1 MADDP
6 VLPKA
11 TEPVLLKATQAGV
24 ATITL
29 NRPEVHNA
37 FNAEVI
43 ELLSEMLDDLA
54 GADGVR
60 VVLLDAVGKS
70 FSAGAD
76 LNWMKRA
83 ASFSADENR
92 EDARA
97 LGEMLRRL
105 NRLPKPTVALVQGS
119 AFGGGVG
126 LMAACD
132 IVIAVRAAAFSLSEV
147 KLGLIPA
154 TIAPY
159 VVAAIGERQARRYFL
174 TGEHFDGEAAL
185 KLGLVHELVD
195 DGPGLIAAG
204 ERMVERL
211 FTAAPGALGE
221 AKDLIE
227 AVAGKPIDSHLI
239 EDTARRIAERRA
251 HDEAREGIAAFLE
264 KRKPD
269 WHG

>member
-1 MADDP
+1 MAEQP
-6 VLPKA
+6 V
-11 TEPVLLKATQAGV
+11 TLKATQAGV

-43 ELLSEMLDDLA
+43 ELLSEIFEDLA

-60 VVLLDAVGKS
+60 VVLLAAAGKS

-83 ASFSADENR
+83 GSFTEEENR

-132 IVIAVRAAAFSLSEV
+132 MVVAVREAAFSLSEV

-174 TGEHFDGEAAL
+174 TGERFDAEAARRI
-185 KLGLVHELVD
+185 GLVHELVE
-195 DGPGLIAAG
+195 DGAALVAAG
-204 ERMVERL
+204 ERIVERL
-211 FTAAPGALGE
+211 FAAAPGALAD
-221 AKDLIE
+221 AKELVA
-227 AVAGKPIDSHLI
+227 AVAGKPIDGSLI

>member
-1 MADDP
+1 MAD
-6 VLPKA
+6 
-11 TEPVLLKATQAGV
+11 EPVLLKATQAGV

-43 ELLSEMLDDLA
+43 ELLSEILDDLA

-60 VVLLDAVGKS
+60 VVLLDAAGKS

-83 ASFSADENR
+83 ASFTDDENR

-132 IVIAVRAAAFSLSEV
+132 IVIAVRDAAFSLSEV

-159 VVAAIGERQARRYFL
+159 VVAVIGERQARRYFL
-174 TGEHFDGEAAL
+174 TGERFDGAAAQAI
-185 KLGLVHELVD
+185 GLVHELVD
-195 DGPGLIAAG
+195 DGAGLIAAG

-211 FTAAPGALGE
+211 FAAAPGALGE

-227 AVAGKPIDSHLI
+227 AVAGKPIDGPLI
-239 EDTARRIAERRA
+239 EDTVRRIAERRS

-269 WHG
+269 WPG

>member
-1 MADDP
+1 MTD
-6 VLPKA
+6 
-11 TEPVLLKATQAGV
+11 EPILLKATQAGV

-29 NRPEVHNA
+29 NRPKVHNA
-37 FNAEVI
+37 FNGEVI
-43 ELLSEMLDDLA
+43 ELLSEILDDLA

-76 LNWMKRA
+76 LNWMKHA
-83 ASFSADENR
+83 ASFSKEENL

-132 IVIAVRAAAFSLSEV
+132 IVVAVRDAAFSLSEV

-174 TGEHFDGEAAL
+174 TGERFDAEAARRI
-185 KLGLVHELVD
+185 GLVHELVED
-195 DGPGLIAAG
+195 EPALIAAG
-204 ERMVERL
+204 ERIVERL
-211 FTAAPGALGE
+211 FTAAPGALAE
-221 AKDLIE
+221 AKELVS

-251 HDEAREGIAAFLE
+251 HGEAREGIAAFLE

>member
-1 MADDP
+1 MAEQP
-6 VLPKA
+6 V
-11 TEPVLLKATQAGV
+11 TLKATQAGV

-43 ELLSEMLDDLA
+43 ELLSEIFEDLA

-60 VVLLDAVGKS
+60 VVLLAATGKS

-83 ASFSADENR
+83 GSFTEEENR

-132 IVIAVRAAAFSLSEV
+132 MVVAVREAAFSLSEV

-174 TGEHFDGEAAL
+174 TGERFDAEAARRI
-185 KLGLVHELVD
+185 GLVHELVE
-195 DGPGLIAAG
+195 DGAALVAAG
-204 ERMVERL
+204 ERIVERL
-211 FTAAPGALGE
+211 FAAAPGALAD
-221 AKDLIE
+221 AKELVA
-227 AVAGKPIDSHLI
+227 AVAGKPIDGSLI

-251 HDEAREGIAAFLE
+251 HDEAREGIDAFLE

>member
-1 MADDP
+1 MADQP
-6 VLPKA
+6 V
-11 TEPVLLKATQAGV
+11 TLKATQAGV

-43 ELLSEMLDDLA
+43 ELLSEIFEDLA

-60 VVLLDAVGKS
+60 VVLLAATGKS

-83 ASFSADENR
+83 GSFTEEENR

-132 IVIAVRAAAFSLSEV
+132 MVVAVREAAFSLSEV

-174 TGEHFDGEAAL
+174 TGERFDAEAARRI
-185 KLGLVHELVD
+185 GLVHELVE
-195 DGPGLIAAG
+195 DGAALVAAG
-204 ERMVERL
+204 ERIVERL
-211 FTAAPGALGE
+211 FAAAPGALAD
-221 AKDLIE
+221 AKELVA
-227 AVAGKPIDSHLI
+227 AVAGKPIDGSLI

-251 HDEAREGIAAFLE
+251 HDEAREGIDAFLE

>member
-1 MADDP
+1 MAGD
-6 VLPKA
+6 A
-11 TEPVLLKATQAGV
+11 VLLKATQAGV

-29 NRPEVHNA
+29 NRPALHNA
-37 FNAEVI
+37 FDAEVI
-43 ELLSEMLDDLA
+43 ESLSEILEDLA

-60 VVLLDAVGKS
+60 VVMLTAVGKS

-76 LNWMKRA
+76 LNWMKQA
-83 ASFSADENR
+83 ASFTEEENR

-97 LGEMLRRL
+97 MGEMLRRF
-105 NRLPKPTVALVQGS
+105 NRLPKPIVALVQGS

-126 LMAACD
+126 LMAVCD
-132 IVIAVRAAAFSLSEV
+132 IVVAVRDAAFSLSEV

-174 TGEHFDGEAAL
+174 TGERFGAEQARA
-185 KLGLVHELVD
+185 LGLVHEVVA
-195 DGPGLIAAG
+195 DGAALIAAG
-204 ERMVERL
+204 EHIVERL
-211 FTAAPGALGE
+211 FAAAPGALAE
-221 AKDLIE
+221 AKDLVA
-227 AVAGKPIDSHLI
+227 AVAGKPIDGHLI
-239 EDTARRIAERRA
+239 EDTARRIAERRG

>member
-1 MADDP
+1 MTDD
-6 VLPKA
+6 L
-11 TEPVLLKATQAGV
+11 VLLKATQAGV

-29 NRPEVHNA
+29 NRPDVHNA

-43 ELLSEMLDDLA
+43 EVLSEILDDLA

-60 VVLLDAVGKS
+60 VVLLDAAGKS

-83 ASFSADENR
+83 GSFTAEENR

-97 LGEMLRRL
+97 MGEMLRRL
-105 NRLPKPTVALVQGS
+105 NRMPKPTIALVQGS

-132 IVIAVRAAAFSLSEV
+132 MVVAVRDAAFSLSEV

-159 VVAAIGERQARRYFL
+159 VIAAIGERQARRYFL
-174 TGEHFDGEAAL
+174 TGERFDAVEARRI
-185 KLGLVHELVD
+185 GLVHEIVD
-195 DGPGLIAAG
+195 DGAALVAAG
-204 ERMVERL
+204 ERMIERL
-211 FTAAPGALGE
+211 FTAAPGAMTE
-221 AKDLIE
+221 AKELIA
-227 AVAGKPIDSHLI
+227 AVAGRPIDSALI

-251 HDEAREGIAAFLE
+251 HDEAREGITAFLE
-264 KRKPD
+264 KRRPD

>member
-1 MADDP
+1 MTD
-6 VLPKA
+6 
-11 TEPVLLKATQAGV
+11 EPILLKATQAGV

-29 NRPEVHNA
+29 NRPDLHNA

-43 ELLSEMLDDLA
+43 ELLSEILDDLA

-60 VVLLDAVGKS
+60 VVLLTAAGKS

-76 LNWMKRA
+76 LNWMKHA
-83 ASFSADENR
+83 AEFTEEENR

-132 IVIAVRAAAFSLSEV
+132 VVVAVRAAAFSLSEV

-174 TGEHFDGEAAL
+174 TGERFHGEQAKAI
-185 KLGLVHELVD
+185 GLVHELVAD
-195 DGPGLIAAG
+195 EAALVAAG
-204 ERMVERL
+204 ERIIERL
-211 FTAAPGALGE
+211 FAAAPGALAE
-221 AKDLIE
+221 AKDLIA
-227 AVAGKPIDSHLI
+227 AVAGKPIDGHLI

-264 KRKPD
+264 KRRPD

>member
-1 MADDP
+1 MAD
-6 VLPKA
+6 
-11 TEPVLLKATQAGV
+11 EPVLLKATQAGV

-29 NRPEVHNA
+29 NRPALHNA

-43 ELLSEMLDDLA
+43 ESLSEILEDLA

-60 VVLLDAVGKS
+60 VVMLTAVGKS

-76 LNWMKRA
+76 LNWMKHA
-83 ASFSADENR
+83 AEFTEEENR

-126 LMAACD
+126 LMAVCD
-132 IVIAVRAAAFSLSEV
+132 IVVAVRDAAFSLSEV

-174 TGEHFDGEAAL
+174 TGERFDAEQARAI
-185 KLGLVHELVD
+185 GLVHEVVA
-195 DGPGLIAAG
+195 DGAALIAAG
-204 ERMVERL
+204 ERIVERL
-211 FTAAPGALGE
+211 FAAAPGALAE
-221 AKDLIE
+221 AKDLVA
-227 AVAGKPIDSHLI
+227 AVAGKPIDGHLI
-239 EDTARRIAERRA
+239 EDTARRIAERRG

>member
-1 MADDP
+1 MADQP
-6 VLPKA
+6 V
-11 TEPVLLKATQAGV
+11 TLKATQAGV

-43 ELLSEMLDDLA
+43 ELLSEIFEDLA

-83 ASFSADENR
+83 GSFTEEENR

-132 IVIAVRAAAFSLSEV
+132 MVVAVREAAFSLSEV

-174 TGEHFDGEAAL
+174 TGERFDAEAARRI
-185 KLGLVHELVD
+185 GLVHELVE
-195 DGPGLIAAG
+195 DGAALVAAG
-204 ERMVERL
+204 ERIVERL
-211 FTAAPGALGE
+211 FAAAPGALAD
-221 AKDLIE
+221 AKELVA
-227 AVAGKPIDSHLI
+227 AVAGKPIDGSLI

-251 HDEAREGIAAFLE
+251 HDEAREGIDAFLE

>member
-1 MADDP
+1 MSDDS
-6 VLPKA
+6 VLMRASP
-11 TEPVLLKATQAGV
+11 AGV

-29 NRPEVHNA
+29 NRPEAHNA

-43 ELLSEMLDDLA
+43 ERLSEVLGDLA

-60 VVLLDAVGKS
+60 VVLLEAVGKS

-76 LNWMKRA
+76 LNWMKHA
-83 ASFSADENR
+83 AEFTQEENR

-97 LGEMLRRL
+97 LAEMLRRL
-105 NRLPKPTVALVQGS
+105 NTLPKPTVALVQGA

-132 IVIAVRAAAFSLSEV
+132 MVVAVRGAEFSLSEI

-154 TIAPY
+154 TISPY
-159 VVAAIGERQARRYFL
+159 VMAAIGERQARRYFL
-174 TGEHFDGEAAL
+174 TGERFDADEARRI
-185 KLGLVHELVD
+185 GLVHQVVGDAPALVV
-195 DGPGLIAAG
+195 AG
-204 ERMVERL
+204 ERIVERL
-211 FTAAPGALGE
+211 FAAPPGALAA
-221 AKDLIE
+221 AKDLIA
-227 AVAGKPIDSHLI
+227 AVAGRPVDADVI
-239 EDTARRIAERRA
+239 EDTARRIAARRA
-251 HDEAREGIAAFLE
+251 HPEAREGIAAFLE

>member
-1 MADDP
+1 MSDDS
-6 VLPKA
+6 VFMRA
-11 TEPVLLKATQAGV
+11 SQSGV

-43 ELLSEMLDDLA
+43 ERLRDVLEDLA

-60 VVLLDAVGKS
+60 VVLLDAAGKS

-83 ASFSADENR
+83 ATFSEEENR

-97 LGEMLRRL
+97 LSTMLYRL
-105 NRLPKPTVALVQGS
+105 STLPKPTVALVQGA

-132 IVIAVRAAAFSLSEV
+132 MVIAVKDAEFSLSEV

-154 TIAPY
+154 TISPY
-159 VVAAIGERQARRYFL
+159 VIAAIGARQARRYFL
-174 TGEHFDGEAAL
+174 TGERFDAHEARRI
-185 KLGLVHELVD
+185 GLVHEVVEDIDALN
-195 DGPGLIAAG
+195 AAG
-204 ERMVERL
+204 ERMVARL
-211 FTAAPGALGE
+211 FAAPPGALAE
-221 AKDLIE
+221 AKDLIA
-227 AVAGKPIDSHLI
+227 AVSGRPIDAGII
-239 EDTARRIAERRA
+239 EDTARRIAARRA
-251 HDEAREGIAAFLE
+251 HDEAGEGIAAFLE

>member
-1 MADDP
+1 MSDDP
-6 VLPKA
+6 VLFRASPG
-11 TEPVLLKATQAGV
+11 GV
-24 ATITL
+24 ATVTL

-43 ELLSEMLDDLA
+43 ERLSDIFEDLA

-60 VVLLDAVGKS
+60 AVLLEAVGKS

-76 LNWMKRA
+76 LDWMRHA
-83 ASFSADENR
+83 AELSEEENR
-92 EDARA
+92 DDARA

-105 NRLPKPTVALVQGS
+105 NTLPKPTVALVQGA

-132 IVIAVRAAAFSLSEV
+132 IVVAVSDAAFSLSEV

-154 TIAPY
+154 VISPY
-159 VVAAIGERQARRYFL
+159 VIAAIGARRARRYFL
-174 TGEHFDGEAAL
+174 TGERFDAEEARRI
-185 KLGLVHELVD
+185 GLVHEVVEDAAALD
-195 DGPGLIAAG
+195 SAG
-204 ERMVERL
+204 ERIVERL
-211 FTAAPGALGE
+211 FTAAPGALAE
-221 AKDLIE
+221 AKDLIA
-227 AVAGKPIDSHLI
+227 AVAGRPIDSHVI
-239 EDTARRIAERRA
+239 EDTARRIAERRT

>member
-1 MADDP
+1 MADQP
-6 VLPKA
+6 V
-11 TEPVLLKATQAGV
+11 TLKATQAGV

-43 ELLSEMLDDLA
+43 ELLSEIFDDLA

-83 ASFSADENR
+83 GSFTEEENR

-132 IVIAVRAAAFSLSEV
+132 MVVAVREAAFSLSEV

-174 TGEHFDGEAAL
+174 TGERFDAEAARRI
-185 KLGLVHELVD
+185 GLVHELVE
-195 DGPGLIAAG
+195 DGAALVAAG
-204 ERMVERL
+204 ERIVERL
-211 FTAAPGALGE
+211 FAAAPGALAD
-221 AKDLIE
+221 AKELVA
-227 AVAGKPIDSHLI
+227 AVAGKPIDGSLI

-251 HDEAREGIAAFLE
+251 HDEAREGIDAFLE

>member
-1 MADDP
+1 MSDDC
-6 VLPKA
+6 
-11 TEPVLLKATQAGV
+11 VLLDATPAGV
-24 ATITL
+24 ATVTL
-29 NRPEVHNA
+29 NRPAAHNA

-43 ELLSEMLDDLA
+43 ERLSGVFGDLA

-60 VVLLDAVGKS
+60 VVLLAAVGKS

-76 LNWMKRA
+76 LNWMKHA
-83 ASFSADENR
+83 AEFSEDENR

-105 NRLPKPTVALVQGS
+105 NTLPKPTVALVRGA

-132 IVIAVRAAAFSLSEV
+132 MVVAVKEAEFSLSEV

-154 TIAPY
+154 TVSPY
-159 VVAAIGERQARRYFL
+159 VIAAIGERQARRYFL
-174 TGEHFDGEAAL
+174 TGERFDAEEARRI
-185 KLGLVHELVD
+185 GLVHEVVAD
-195 DGPGLIAAG
+195 AAGLDAAG
-204 ERMVERL
+204 ERIVARL
-211 FTAAPGALGE
+211 FAAPPGALAE
-221 AKDLIE
+221 AKDLVA
-227 AVAGKPIDSHLI
+227 AVAGKPIDGHLI
-239 EDTARRIAERRA
+239 EDTARRIAERRT
-251 HDEAREGIAAFLE
+251 HHEAREGIAAFLD

>member
-1 MADDP
+1 MSEDS
-6 VLPKA
+6 VLMRASP
-11 TEPVLLKATQAGV
+11 EGV

-43 ELLSEMLDDLA
+43 ERLSDVLEDLA

-60 VVLLDAVGKS
+60 VALFEAAGKS

-76 LNWMKRA
+76 LNWMKHA
-83 ASFSADENR
+83 ATFTEAENL

-97 LGEMLRRL
+97 LSQML
-105 NRLPKPTVALVQGS
+105 NRLSTLPKPTVALVQGA

-132 IVIAVRAAAFSLSEV
+132 MVIAVESAAFSLSEI

-154 TIAPY
+154 TISPY
-159 VVAAIGERQARRYFL
+159 VIAAIGERQARRYFQ
-174 TGEHFDGEAAL
+174 TGERIAADEARRI
-185 KLGLVHELVD
+185 GLVHEVVD
-195 DGPGLIAAG
+195 DAEALAAAG
-204 ERMVERL
+204 KRMVERL
-211 FTAAPGALGE
+211 FAAPPGALAE
-221 AKDLIE
+221 AKDLIA
-227 AVAGKPIDSHLI
+227 AVAGRPIDAALI
-239 EDTARRIAERRA
+239 EDTARRIAARRSHA
-251 HDEAREGIAAFLE
+251 EAGEGIAAFLE
-264 KRKPD
+264 KRKPG

>member
-1 MADDP
+1 MAD
-6 VLPKA
+6 
-11 TEPVLLKATQAGV
+11 EPILLKATQAGV

-29 NRPEVHNA
+29 NRPELHNA

-43 ELLSEMLDDLA
+43 ELLSEILDDLA

-60 VVLLDAVGKS
+60 VVVLGAAGKS

-76 LNWMKRA
+76 LNWMKHA
-83 ASFSADENR
+83 ATFSEEENR

-105 NRLPKPTVALVQGS
+105 NRLPKPTVALVQGP

-132 IVIAVRAAAFSLSEV
+132 MVVAVSDAAFSLSEV

-174 TGEHFDGEAAL
+174 TGERFDAEEARRI
-185 KLGLVHELVD
+185 GLVHEVVE
-195 DGPGLIAAG
+195 DGAALISAG
-204 ERMVERL
+204 ERIIERL
-211 FTAAPGALGE
+211 FTTAPGALTE
-221 AKDLIE
+221 AKDLIA
-227 AVAGKPIDSHLI
+227 AVAAKPIDGHLI
-239 EDTARRIAERRA
+239 EDTARRIAERRT

-264 KRKPD
+264 KRRPD

>member
-1 MADDP
+1 MTD
-6 VLPKA
+6 
-11 TEPVLLKATQAGV
+11 EPILLKATQAGV

-29 NRPEVHNA
+29 NRPDLHNA

-43 ELLSEMLDDLA
+43 ELLSEILDDLA

-60 VVLLDAVGKS
+60 VVLLTAAGQS

-76 LNWMKRA
+76 LNWMKHA
-83 ASFSADENR
+83 AEFTEEENR

-105 NRLPKPTVALVQGS
+105 NRLPQPTVALVQGS

-132 IVIAVRAAAFSLSEV
+132 VVVAVSDAAFSLSEV
-147 KLGLIPA
+147 TLGLIPA

-159 VVAAIGERQARRYFL
+159 VVAAIGERHARRYFL
-174 TGEHFDGEAAL
+174 TGERFSCEQARAI
-185 KLGLVHELVD
+185 GLVHELVD
-195 DGPGLIAAG
+195 DEPALVAAG
-204 ERMVERL
+204 ERIIERL
-211 FTAAPGALGE
+211 FSAAPGALAE
-221 AKDLIE
+221 AKDLIA
-227 AVAGKPIDSHLI
+227 AVAGKPIDGHLI

>member
-1 MADDP
+1 MTDEA
-6 VLPKA
+6 
-11 TEPVLLKATQAGV
+11 VLLKATKAGV

-29 NRPEVHNA
+29 NRPALHNA
-37 FNAEVI
+37 FGAEVI
-43 ELLSEMLDDLA
+43 ESLSEILADLA

-60 VVLLDAVGKS
+60 VVMLTAVGKS

-76 LNWMKRA
+76 LNWMKMA
-83 ASFSADENR
+83 AEFTVEENR

-132 IVIAVRAAAFSLSEV
+132 VVVAVRDAAFSLSEV

-174 TGEHFDGEAAL
+174 TGERFDAEQARA
-185 KLGLVHELVD
+185 LGLVHEVVA
-195 DGPGLIAAG
+195 DGAALIAAG
-204 ERMVERL
+204 EHIVERL
-211 FTAAPGALGE
+211 FAAAPGALAE
-221 AKDLIE
+221 AKDLVA
-227 AVAGKPIDSHLI
+227 AVAGRPIDGHLI
-239 EDTARRIAERRA
+239 EDTARRIAERRG

>member
-1 MADDP
+1 MSEDS
-6 VLPKA
+6 VLMRASP
-11 TEPVLLKATQAGV
+11 EGV

-43 ELLSEMLDDLA
+43 ERLSDVLEDLS

-60 VVLLDAVGKS
+60 AVLLKAVGKS

-76 LNWMKRA
+76 LNWMKHA
-83 ASFSADENR
+83 ATFSEAENL

-97 LGEMLRRL
+97 LSQMLHRL
-105 NRLPKPTVALVQGS
+105 NTLPKPTVALVQGA

-132 IVIAVRAAAFSLSEV
+132 MVIAVKDAAFSLSEI

-154 TIAPY
+154 TISPY
-159 VVAAIGERQARRYFL
+159 VIAAIGERQAGRYFL
-174 TGEHFDGEAAL
+174 TGERFDADEARRI
-185 KLGLVHELVD
+185 GLVHEVVEDIDALNVA
-195 DGPGLIAAG
+195 GQRMGERLFAAPPGALAEAKELIAA
-204 ERMVERL
+204 
-211 FTAAPGALGE
+211 
-221 AKDLIE
+221 
-227 AVAGKPIDSHLI
+227 VAGRPIDAAVI
-239 EDTARRIAERRA
+239 EDTARRIAARRS
-251 HDEAREGIAAFLE
+251 HSEAGEGIAAFLE
-264 KRKPD
+264 KRKPG

>member
-1 MADDP
+1 MAD
-6 VLPKA
+6 
-11 TEPVLLKATQAGV
+11 EPVLLKATEAGV

-29 NRPEVHNA
+29 NRPQVHNA
-37 FNAEVI
+37 FNADVI
-43 ELLSEMLDDLA
+43 ELLSEILDDLA

-60 VVLLDAVGKS
+60 VVMLDATGKS

-76 LNWMKRA
+76 LNWMKQA
-83 ASFSADENR
+83 ARFTAEENR

-132 IVIAVRAAAFSLSEV
+132 IVVAVSDAAFSLSEV

-174 TGEHFDGEAAL
+174 TGERFDAEAARRI
-185 KLGLVHELVD
+185 GLVHELVED
-195 DGPGLIAAG
+195 EPALIAAG
-204 ERMVERL
+204 ERIVERL
-211 FTAAPGALGE
+211 FTAAPGALAE
-221 AKDLIE
+221 AKELVE
-227 AVAGKPIDSHLI
+227 AVAGKPIDGHLI